1 MKTILFLLTILSS
14 GFGYSQV
21 ISGSLVLSGRVRTDS
36 TSLTIPDK
44 HQGVVFVDIAVDRT
58 GKVTGSRIHG
68 EGTTIDSEQTLIRA
82 AVLAKQLTFTPG
94 TRYAK
99 FEHAL
104 VKFTFVKDEDE
115 WVEEKEEE

>member
-1 MKTILFLLTILSS
+1 MKKWIAALVLTAL
-14 GFGYSQV
+14 GQTTYSQV

-36 TSLTIPDK
+36 TSLTIYDK
-44 HQGVVFVDIAVDRT
+44 HAGVVFIDVAVDRT

-68 EGTTIDSEQTLIRA
+68 EGTTIDSQQSLIKA

-94 TRYAK
+94 TRYEK

-104 VKFTFVKDEDE
+104 IKFTFVSEDE
-115 WVEEKEEE
+115 EWIEEKE

>member
-1 MKTILFLLTILSS
+1 MLVSTGLAH
-14 GFGYSQV
+14 SQV

-36 TSLTIPDK
+36 TSLTLPDK
-44 HQGVVFVDIAVDRT
+44 HQGVVFVDVAVDRT

-94 TRYAK
+94 TRFAK

-115 WVEEKEEE
+115 WIEEEEE

>member
-1 MKTILFLLTILSS
+1 MKNVLLLLLVLLTNFS
-14 GFGYSQV
+14 YSQV
-21 ISGSLVLSGRVRTDS
+21 ISGTLVLSGRVRTDS

-44 HQGVVFVDIAVDRT
+44 HQGVVFIDIAVDRT

-94 TRYAK
+94 TRFAK

-115 WVEEKEEE
+115 WIQEE